1 MQQERTKVKFPFE
14 KAQHVQLHY
23 NRQKRSKNKK
33 RTTEICTQRDS
44 HKLAQKTK
52 GRALRAMEG

>member
-1 MQQERTKVKFPFE
+1 MRNFTVTGS
-14 KAQHVQLHY
+14 
-23 NRQKRSKNKK
+23 KRSKNKK
-33 RTTEICTQRDS
+33 RTTETCTQRDS